1 MERES
6 EGEVQDRPQVLQ
18 GEDEPPRQPAPP
30 RDPYVAE
37 PGPTPGER
45 RAFRLL
51 PWAWLVVLV
60 LAGIILYAVFR

>member
-1 MERES
+1 MAREHLVQEEPEVL
-6 EGEVQDRPQVLQ
+6 EGED
-18 GEDEPPRQPAPP
+18 DIPRQPALP
-30 RDPYVAE
+30 RDPFIPE

-60 LAGIILYAVFR
+60 LAGIILYTVFR